1 MEVMSKGFDWGS
13 NLGKEVA
20 TMIPVLMLSK
30 SNVKIFS
37 GIKQGKH
44 VLYNISICM
53 EHFFLNNLSNNS
65 NIFSKF

>member
-37 GIKQGKH
+37 GIKQGKP
-44 VLYNISICM
+44 VLYYITKYM
-53 EHFFLNNLSNNS
+53 ELFYLG
-65 NIFSKF
+65 